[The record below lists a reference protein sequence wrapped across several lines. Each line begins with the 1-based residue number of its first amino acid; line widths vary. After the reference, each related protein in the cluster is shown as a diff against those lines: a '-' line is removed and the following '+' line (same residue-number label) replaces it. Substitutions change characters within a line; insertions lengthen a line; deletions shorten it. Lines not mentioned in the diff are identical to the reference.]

1 MRAARVYPKRAPL
14 RRRDRA
20 GKLPRMDSD
29 EQLLER
35 WRAGDQASG
44 RALFQRYF
52 DAMHWFFA
60 TKCDEP
66 RELAQ
71 RTFVAIVKAR
81 DQFAGR
87 SSFRTYLYRIAR
99 NELYAHLRGLRQARK
114 FDPESSSIVDLVT
127 TPAAKLARN
136 DDHQR
141 MLEALRAL
149 PVEQQTLLELHY
161 WEELDAQ
168 QLAEVFATTPGAIRV
183 RLTRARAALRER
195 MEAGPPPAA
204 PIATD
209 EQLDTWA
216 RSTRG

>member
-1 MRAARVYPKRAPL
+1 MRGRGGTRPRH
-14 RRRDRA
+14 RA
-20 GKLPRMDSD
+20 G
-29 EQLLER
+29 R

-44 RALFQRYF
+44 RGLFQRYV
-52 DAMHWFFA
+52 DAIHWFFA

-114 FDPESSSIVDLVT
+114 FDPECSAIVDLVT

-141 MLEALRAL
+141 MLEALRRL

>member
-1 MRAARVYPKRAPL
+1 
-14 RRRDRA
+14 
-20 GKLPRMDSD
+20 
-29 EQLLER
+29 
-35 WRAGDQASG
+35 
-44 RALFQRYF
+44 
-52 DAMHWFFA
+52 
-60 TKCDEP
+60 
-66 RELAQ
+66 
-71 RTFVAIVKAR
+71 
-81 DQFAGR
+81 
-87 SSFRTYLYRIAR
+87 
-99 NELYAHLRGLRQARK
+99 
-114 FDPESSSIVDLVT
+114 
-127 TPAAKLARN
+127 
-136 DDHQR
+136 